1 MQIKTSM
8 RYHLTLSR
16 MSPMKWT
23 ENNILGR
30 MEKIKKPRA
39 LVVGMY
45 NSEAIMENSIE
56 FPQEIK
62 KNRITYH
69 PVISLLDIC

>member
-1 MQIKTSM
+1 
-8 RYHLTLSR
+8 
-16 MSPMKWT
+16 MKWT

-62 KNRITYH
+62 KIE
-69 PVISLLDIC
+69 